1 MSNIDVTNPGDVNIA
16 NQGDGLVSVDQP
28 VTAGPGTN
36 PGPLAAG
43 LASAGGR
50 GLACPDEPVTLS
62 PSTNPGPLVQ
72 AGSEGHGLGTV
83 RTDQPV
89 TVTPAMTAQAT
100 IQGGTASP
108 TSPNTLNVITNDVVQ
123 QVYGAGTPAN
133 VFV

>member
-100 IQGGTASP
+100 VQGGTSSP

-123 QVYGAGTPAN
+123 QVYGTGTPKN

>member
-1 MSNIDVTNPGDVNIA
+1 M
-16 NQGDGLVSVDQP
+16 
-28 VTAGPGTN
+28 
-36 PGPLAAG
+36 
-43 LASAGGR
+43 
-50 GLACPDEPVTLS
+50 
-62 PSTNPGPLVQ
+62 
-72 AGSEGHGLGTV
+72 